1 MADFLEPLL
10 PIVNSD
16 PDMSRAELTQACEDA
31 LLRAKVL
38 EDYLRGDRP
47 EDDFN
52 DLLREERWDVDAYW
66 RNAECA
72 VDSFIQAGIV
82 PEALE
87 FLDSGLVIPRYGN
100 A

>member
-31 LLRAKVL
+31 LLRARVL
-38 EDYLRGDRP
+38 EDFLKGDRP

-52 DLLREERWDVDAYW
+52 DLLREERWDVDLYW
-66 RNAECA
+66 QSAELA
-72 VDSFIQAGIV
+72 VDGFINAGIV
-82 PEALE
+82 PDSLE
-87 FLDSGLVIPRYGN
+87 FLDCGLVIPRH
-100 A
+100 